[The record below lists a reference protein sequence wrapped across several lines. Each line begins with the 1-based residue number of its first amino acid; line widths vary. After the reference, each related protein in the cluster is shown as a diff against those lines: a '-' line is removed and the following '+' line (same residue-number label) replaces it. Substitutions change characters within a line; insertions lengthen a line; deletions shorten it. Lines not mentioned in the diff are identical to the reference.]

1 MLQDLKD
8 FSCVCVTDTGALGG
22 KLLGVVGP
30 MDIDFVNDR
39 QQTLSEVMDRC
50 VNSLLA
56 GMQTACG
63 THTVGAICAA
73 AAVHHDM
80 QQRLRCTAA
89 VSVP

>member
-50 VNSLLA
+50 VRSSDDSVWVQSVL
-56 GMQTACG
+56 
-63 THTVGAICAA
+63 
-73 AAVHHDM
+73 
-80 QQRLRCTAA
+80 QQRCTMTCSSACVAQPRCFG
-89 VSVP
+89 S